1 MSETND
7 PKGLI
12 RESYRMEGIDA
23 SQCRSIFLDWAISVP
38 MGVDP
43 TTWITALLEEY
54 DDQPKDHPMTVVL
67 QDALTP
73 PEQTGRRGGAR
84 ARRQSGECRD

>member
-1 MSETND
+1 VSETND

-38 MGVDP
+38 MGVEP
-43 TTWITALLEEY
+43 SAWITALLEEY
-54 DDQPKDHPMTVVL
+54 SDQSPDHPMTIVL
-67 QDALTP
+67 RDALKP
-73 PEQTGRRGGAR
+73 PERTGRRGGAG
-84 ARRQSGECRD
+84 ARRRLGET